1 MINYYN
7 SEFEQNHNL
16 EPSDPLPITIPKG
29 LTVLSGLPK
38 VGKSLLALQITLATI
53 EGKSVCG
60 LSFGH
65 GPVSHFALQDNK
77 RRVYDRLGKSGYE
90 NLLTPYLFSIYTSG
104 SLPPLDENGT
114 DKLRDLL
121 REFPAL
127 ALVVIDGFELVC
139 EKNSTRALRK
149 LNRFADENNIR
160 VLAVTHFRK
169 PSVETN
175 ILLSRPFLS
184 QIATLA
190 IPSHGFREKIVL
202 DKKTLKWELY
212 SGGGPQ

>member
-16 EPSDPLPITIPKG
+16 EPSNPLPITIPTG
-29 LTVLSGLPK
+29 LSVMSGLPK
-38 VGKSLLALQITLATI
+38 VGKSLLALQITLATT

-65 GPVSHFALQDNK
+65 GPVFHFALQDNK
-77 RRVYDRLGKSGYE
+77 RRVYDRQNRLMQGNTEGLDRIKYGF
-90 NLLTPYLFSIYTSG
+90 PPI
-104 SLPPLDENGT
+104 LPPLDMKGT

-121 REFPAL
+121 REFPAITL
-127 ALVVIDGFELVC
+127 IVIDGFELVC

-160 VLAVTHFRK
+160 VQAVTMCGVIWRRLK
-169 PSVETN
+169 TCAGV
-175 ILLSRPFLS
+175 RPLNWRV
-184 QIATLA
+184 IC
-190 IPSHGFREKIVL
+190 
-202 DKKTLKWELY
+202 
-212 SGGGPQ
+212 